1 MRPHQLVPVP
11 SFVISSPERDLGR
24 KAIETHVFALVGLRI
39 IPVERPERDLGRKAI
54 ETSTPGCTVRVPDN
68 VVPKGTLA
76 ERLLRHS
83 AATFPSTPSAA
94 WSCPERDLGRKA
106 IETGLPGR
114 IGSLVNAE
122 GGPERDLGRKA
133 IETRTNGPEWPC
145 WRRGVPKGTLAERL
159 LRRETRP

>member
-76 ERLLRHS
+76 ERLLRLEQTAQNGLVGGEVS
-83 AATFPSTPSAA
+83 
-94 WSCPERDLGRKA
+94 RK
-106 IETGLPGR
+106 
-114 IGSLVNAE
+114 
-122 GGPERDLGRKA
+122 GP
-133 IETRTNGPEWPC
+133 W
-145 WRRGVPKGTLAERL
+145 PKGY
-159 LRRETRP
+159 